1 MCAIAQKQKGM
12 AFHMASYKIGRLSED
27 IKRELSVML
36 RELKDPRISK
46 LLSIVR
52 VEVSGDL
59 SHCKVNVSAIEGFE
73 KTKES
78 VEGLTSAGGF
88 IRRELTNR
96 LHLRKCPEMKFIAD
110 DSIEHSAQ
118 ISKLIKDVTE

>member
-1 MCAIAQKQKGM
+1 MCLAVQKQKGM
-12 AFHMASYKIGRLSED
+12 ALSMASYKIGRLSED
-27 IKRELSVML
+27 IKRELSAML

-78 VEGLTSAGGF
+78 VEGLTSASGF

-118 ISKLIKDVTE
+118 ISKLIKDVTD

>member
-1 MCAIAQKQKGM
+1 
-12 AFHMASYKIGRLSED
+12 MASYKLGRLSED
-27 IKRELSVML
+27 IKRELSMML
-36 RELKDPRISK
+36 RELKDPRISP

-78 VEGLTSAGGF
+78 VEGLKSAAGF

-96 LHLRKCPEMKFIAD
+96 LHLRKCPEMRFIAD

-118 ISKLIKDVTE
+118 INKLIRDVTED

>member
-1 MCAIAQKQKGM
+1 MCLAVQKQKGM
-12 AFHMASYKIGRLSED
+12 ALSMASYKIGRLSED
-27 IKRELSVML
+27 IKRELSAML

-78 VEGLTSAGGF
+78 VEGLTSASGF

-110 DSIEHSAQ
+110 DSIEHSTQ
-118 ISKLIKDVTE
+118 ISKLIKDVTD

>member
-1 MCAIAQKQKGM
+1 M
-12 AFHMASYKIGRLSED
+12 ALNMASYKIGRLSED

-78 VEGLTSAGGF
+78 VEGLTSASGF

-118 ISKLIKDVTE
+118 ISKLIKDVTD

>member
-1 MCAIAQKQKGM
+1 
-12 AFHMASYKIGRLSED
+12 MASYKIGRLSED

>member
-1 MCAIAQKQKGM
+1 
-12 AFHMASYKIGRLSED
+12 
-27 IKRELSVML
+27 ML

-52 VEVSGDL
+52 AEVSGDL
-59 SHCKVNVSAIEGFE
+59 SHCKVYVSAIEGLE

-78 VEGLTSAGGF
+78 VVGLTSASGY
-88 IRRELTNR
+88 IRRELTAR

-110 DSIEHSAQ
+110 DSIAHSAQ
-118 ISKLIKDVTE
+118 INQILKDVTEE

>member
-1 MCAIAQKQKGM
+1 
-12 AFHMASYKIGRLSED
+12 
-27 IKRELSVML
+27 ML

-118 ISKLIKDVTE
+118 ISKLIKDVNE

>member
-1 MCAIAQKQKGM
+1 M
-12 AFHMASYKIGRLSED
+12 ALSMASYKIGRLSED
-27 IKRELSVML
+27 IKRELSAML

-78 VEGLTSAGGF
+78 VEGLTSASGF

-118 ISKLIKDVTE
+118 ISKLIKDVTD

>member
-1 MCAIAQKQKGM
+1 
-12 AFHMASYKIGRLSED
+12 MASYKIGRLSED

-118 ISKLIKDVTE
+118 ISKLIKDVNE

>member
-1 MCAIAQKQKGM
+1 MCLAVQKQKGM
-12 AFHMASYKIGRLSED
+12 ALSMASYKIGRLSED
-27 IKRELSVML
+27 IKRELSAML

-78 VEGLTSAGGF
+78 VEGLTSASGF

-118 ISKLIKDVTE
+118 ISKLINDVTD